1 MSSNEE
7 KDPLSFEK
15 ALARLETIVK
25 ELENESIALD
35 KSIELYEE
43 GIELSRLCTETLE
56 EAELRIK
63 KVAEQQSDNNDNE

>member
-1 MSSNEE
+1 M
-7 KDPLSFEK
+7 SFEE
-15 ALARLETIVK
+15 ALSRLETIVE
-25 ELENESIALD
+25 ELEDESITLD

-63 KVAEQQSDNNDNE
+63 NVAEQQSDNNDNE

>member
-1 MSSNEE
+1 MSTKKE
-7 KDPLSFEK
+7 PLSFEE
-15 ALARLETIVK
+15 ALSRLETIVD
-25 ELENESIALD
+25 ELEDESITLD

-63 KVAEQQSDNNDNE
+63 NVAEQQSDNNDNE

>member
-1 MSSNEE
+1 MSTKKKE
-7 KDPLSFEK
+7 PLSFEE
-15 ALARLETIVK
+15 ALSRLETIVE
-25 ELENESIALD
+25 ELEDESITLD

-63 KVAEQQSDNNDNE
+63 NVAEQQSDNNDNE